1 MVETGKLRGPY
12 KQVHPGN
19 PAVLTVS
26 GGRPELVVCGI
37 RDRLTPSA
45 DGLMG

>member
-12 KQVHPGN
+12 EQVHPGN

-26 GGRPELVVCGI
+26 DGRPELVVCGI
-37 RDRLTPSA
+37 RDRLTPSG